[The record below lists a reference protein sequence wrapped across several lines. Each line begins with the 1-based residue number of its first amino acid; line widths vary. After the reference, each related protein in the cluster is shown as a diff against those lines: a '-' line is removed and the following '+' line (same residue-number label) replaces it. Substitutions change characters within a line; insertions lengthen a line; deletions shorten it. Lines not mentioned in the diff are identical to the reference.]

1 MLRGELNVLSQYY
14 EITQDAKHQFN
25 WLRHKFV
32 KTRVHAH
39 ARMQQRRLLSRLKC
53 FVFSVT
59 YRKHFDVDLFAVNLP
74 ARLSRIVMPK
84 SIVPFPTVSKMALM
98 ENLRGYFARK
108 LYYKTD
114 KQFARLKRQ
123 ATCHYWWQIMVNIV
137 SLNSTTLYVYDFC
150 STRTYIYKS
159 VKKDNYYNPG
169 KIHDILAMAK
179 IHGNVLF

>member
-1 MLRGELNVLSQYY
+1 MPHGELNVLSQYY
-14 EITQDAKHQFN
+14 KITQDAKHQFN

-39 ARMQQRRLLSRLKC
+39 VRMQQCRLLSRLKC

-74 ARLSRIVMPK
+74 AQLSHIVMPK
-84 SIVPFPTVSKMALM
+84 SIVPAFSKMALM

-108 LYYKTD
+108 LYYETR

-123 ATCHYWWQIMVNIV
+123 AACHGWWQIMVN
-137 SLNSTTLYVYDFC
+137 
-150 STRTYIYKS
+150 
-159 VKKDNYYNPG
+159 
-169 KIHDILAMAK
+169 A
-179 IHGNVLF
+179 VLSIPQRYMFMRFLLHA